1 LLAGQGWCSE
11 LLRRPRRF
19 MVRADTKSRSGFE
32 PRKSSPDLDCSSASV
47 GRKSGA
53 PSAAPKARAYSRY
66 AGLSPQSGS
75 GRNLLLYSEPARPRC
90 GSIGDANRHIAQRG
104 SRVRARHALAHRR
117 LGCPPRSSAL
127 PADLA
132 TRRCRLPRSVA
143 RNQNRIC
150 EVFAYRRV
158 AIAGDDQPRRTGHL
172 AASVLG
178 AHDTRRSGLCGS
190 HGRHAFQPGETR
202 SRGAPGGLAAF
213 VVSSVPGWR
222 TVSRRVARRQ

>member
-1 LLAGQGWCSE
+1 MNQ
-11 LLRRPRRF
+11 F
-19 MVRADTKSRSGFE
+19 VSGRLSQISYRVTGASD
-32 PRKSSPDLDCSSASV
+32 PSSQKRQIV
-47 GRKSGA
+47 

-75 GRNLLLYSEPARPRC
+75 GRNLLLYSEPARPPF
-90 GSIGDANRHIAQRG
+90 GSVGDANRHIAQRG
-104 SRVRARHALAHRR
+104 SPGARPHALPHRR
-117 LGCPPRSSAL
+117 LGCPPRSYAL
-127 PADLA
+127 PVDLA

-158 AIAGDDQPRRTGHL
+158 TITGDDQPRRTGHL
-172 AASVLG
+172 AASVSG

-190 HGRHAFQPGETR
+190 HGLHAFQPGETR

-213 VVSSVPGWR
+213 VVSSVRGWR